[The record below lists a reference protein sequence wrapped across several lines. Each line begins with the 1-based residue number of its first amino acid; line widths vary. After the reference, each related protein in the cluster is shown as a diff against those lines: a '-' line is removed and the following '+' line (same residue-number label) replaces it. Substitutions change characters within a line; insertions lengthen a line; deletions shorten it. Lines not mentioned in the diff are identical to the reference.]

1 MNEEELDQQLKRLKP
16 IAELT
21 FLRDM
26 AISSEDTNR
35 LMQRLRKQNGSRKLL
50 KMKYSLSAVTG
61 MVLVIALTLAGVSAY
76 HRHQMLLTTGSAA
89 PPVIFKIH
97 ASETGQAPTTQ
108 EAQAVADTLEKRLS
122 NQHYP
127 WSNVTVL
134 NNNALRVTV
143 APSPP
148 PSKLHAL
155 YRFITQQSD
164 FAIYG
169 GIKQQSNGTIQPD
182 PKSLLMAGTD
192 WKTSAHA
199 SMQNGRPIYDLSAKD
214 PRKFQHITEQY
225 LGRQVYT
232 FYDGKYFGPSVIV
245 DAISNGQ
252 VELTGSAGDLKK
264 EPNLINEVNS
274 GLEPYQITMQN

>member
-35 LMQRLRKQNGSRKLL
+35 LMQRLHKQDGSRKLL

-61 MVLVIALTLAGVSAY
+61 MVFVIALTLAGVSAY
-76 HRHQMLLTTGSAA
+76 HRHQMLVTTGSAA

-108 EAQAVADTLEKRLS
+108 DAQAVADTVEKRLTS
-122 NQHYP
+122 LHYP
-127 WSNVTVL
+127 YSNVTVL

-148 PSKLHAL
+148 LSKLHAL
-155 YRFITQQSD
+155 YQSITQQSD

-169 GIKQQSNGTIQPD
+169 GIKHQTNGTIQPD
-182 PKSLLMAGTD
+182 PTSLLMAGTD
-192 WKTSAHA
+192 WKATAHA
-199 SMQNGRPIYDLSAKD
+199 SMQNGRLIIMLAAND
-214 PRKFQHITEQY
+214 PRKFQRITEQY

-232 FYDGKYFGPSVIV
+232 FYDGKYFGPSIIQ
-245 DAISNGQ
+245 DTISNGQ
-252 VELTGSAGDLKK
+252 VEMSGSASDLKK
-264 EPNLINEVNS
+264 EPNLINEINS
-274 GLEPYQITMQN
+274 GLEPYQITTQN